1 MNKIQKFKKEYIEKE
16 TARLSSVIKSTLERE
31 ILDLD
36 IVDFTIW
43 LLGYDEPKSARDFLK
58 VVNEYLREERD
69 KYKYT

>member
-58 VVNEYLREERD
+58 VVNEYLREV
-69 KYKYT
+69 